1 MHKDLSRYA
10 CHTGRKAWKE
20 TMSIHRIKPAS
31 KVAEL
36 IEEPG
41 RHPDGGG
48 LYLQV
53 AAPGQA
59 SWVYRFPWEGKERW
73 MSLGP
78 AALITLDEVRD
89 RHHEL
94 RKLRKAGTDPRTTAI
109 AKPAKAAGA
118 TFGGWLDKYLATASP
133 YWRGGADGKE
143 AVHYR
148 KSFDRIPDFL
158 ELSIPEVT
166 PDAIR
171 TALEA
176 WDDQAVTQRK
186 MKFRI
191 GGIVNYAMT
200 GDIRSLKKKTMP
212 VVINHPA
219 LPFARVPEFMRELIA
234 LYTIEARALMFTILT
249 ATRSER
255 TLMACWGEIGEVVDN
270 PGEAAKPTWIR
281 SAEIMKTPRDHRIP
295 LTPEAIGLL
304 GPRGADD
311 ALVFPGHKKG
321 HPLAAGSMRKLVTLL
336 QGDGEPRWIDEKGLK
351 ITVHG
356 FRTSFRTWINDKTDY
371 NENKGALGEFAL
383 HHAVGLEIQRIYNHG
398 DALEKRRDLMR
409 DWAVFC
415 TGGTP

>member
-1 MHKDLSRYA
+1 
-10 CHTGRKAWKE
+10 
-20 TMSIHRIKPAS
+20 MSIHRIKPSS

-36 IEEPG
+36 IKKPG
-41 RHPDGGG
+41 RHADGGG

-59 SWVYRFPWEGKERW
+59 SWVYRFPWDGKERW

-94 RKLRKAGTDPRTTAI
+94 RRLRKAGTDPRTTAI
-109 AKPAKAAGA
+109 AKPLRAAGA
-118 TFGGWLDKYLATASP
+118 TFGEWLDKYLAAASP
-133 YWRGGADGKE
+133 YWRGGVDGKE

-148 KSFDRIPDFL
+148 KSFVRAPDL
-158 ELSIPEVT
+158 LKLSIPHVT

-176 WDDQAVTQRK
+176 WDDQPVTQRK

-191 GGIVNYAMT
+191 GGILYYAVT
-200 GDIRSLKKKTMP
+200 GEIRSLKKKIMP
-212 VVINHPA
+212 VVVSHPS
-219 LPFARVPEFMRELIA
+219 LPFARVPEFMRELAA
-234 LYTIEARALMFTILT
+234 LDTIEARALMFTILT

-255 TLMACWGEIGEVVDN
+255 TLAARWGEIGEVVDN
-270 PGEAAKPTWIR
+270 PGEAARPTWIR
-281 SAEIMKTPRDHRIP
+281 GAAIMKTPRDHRIP

-304 GPRGADD
+304 GPRGADA

-321 HPLAAGSMRKLVTLL
+321 RPLAAGSMRKLVTLL
-336 QGDGEPRWIDEKGLK
+336 QGDGDPRWLDDRGRK

-356 FRTSFRTWINDKTDY
+356 FRSSFRTWINDKTSYDA
-371 NENKGALGEFAL
+371 ALGEFAL
-383 HHAVGLEIQRIYNHG
+383 AHAVGSDIEKVYQHG

-409 DWAVFC
+409 DWTEFLSWPA
-415 TGGTP
+415 